1 MIKLSLIAIFVFF
14 CGCVSAETQ
23 KAAEGA
29 INWNTKIVQC
39 NKVATSSDG
48 KFSYHCTPHNI
59 SCDIPTTIVF
69 IQDNTII
76 NHNFDCFTPIGEK
89 VMCHIQYT
97 PSSTILTPI
106 LECEPDN
113 SVNNRDLFNSYF
125 ILVLVIFILF
135 VIFWRWFIGGFE
147 DLEDQRESNIELNN
161 IRMESK

>member
-1 MIKLSLIAIFVFF
+1 MIKSSLIVVFVFF
-14 CGCVSAETQ
+14 CGCVSAATQ

-39 NKVATSSDG
+39 NKV
-48 KFSYHCTPHNI
+48 I
-59 SCDIPTTIVF
+59 
-69 IQDNTII
+69 
-76 NHNFDCFTPIGEK
+76 
-89 VMCHIQYT
+89 MCHIQYT

-106 LECEPDN
+106 LECKPDN

-135 VIFWRWFIGGFE
+135 VIFWKWFIGGFE